1 MMSTFYEI
9 LAVVS
14 WGVLKLKMGLCKI
27 PPVAER
33 KKSRADPAFKL
44 NLTNM

>member
-14 WGVLKLKMGLCKI
+14 RGVLKLKMGLSKI
-27 PPVAER
+27 PPVVGR
-33 KKSRADPAFKL
+33 KEKPGWSCI
-44 NLTNM
+44 

>member
-14 WGVLKLKMGLCKI
+14 WGVLKLKMGLSKI
-27 PPVAER
+27 PRVAGR
-33 KKSRADPAFKL
+33 KKKAGLILHLSWP
-44 NLTNM
+44 